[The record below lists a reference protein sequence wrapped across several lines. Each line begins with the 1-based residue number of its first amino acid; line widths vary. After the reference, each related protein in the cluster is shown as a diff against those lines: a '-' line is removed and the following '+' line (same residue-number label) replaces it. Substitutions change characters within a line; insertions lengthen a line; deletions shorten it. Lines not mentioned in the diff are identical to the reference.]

1 MRARHVMAAI
11 LGVSVALSLGLGFWH
26 RDKLLPIATELDDG
40 DAAEDLIAPFENS
53 SSLQRVSAI
62 GRIEPGDGVIRV
74 AGPPRPVIVIGEILV
89 EEGDKVSQGQ
99 PLAVLAGTSIQRAEV
114 SRLEAELT
122 NAERE
127 LSRNRE
133 LFAKGT
139 LSESDLHAFEL
150 DRDVA
155 AARLAGARADFELST
170 VKSPTVGQVLDIHA
184 RASER
189 VGPQGILELGDTSV
203 MYAVGEVYETDIGRV
218 KLGQTAKVYGPALG
232 EPLHGVVERI
242 GLKIGKKDV
251 LSTDP
256 VADSEAR
263 VVEVRIRLHEPERAA
278 SLTNMRVD
286 IVIGEES

>member
-1 MRARHVMAAI
+1 MTAI
-11 LGVSVALSLGLGFWH
+11 LGVTVALSLGLAFWH
-26 RDKLLPIATELDDG
+26 RDKVLPIATAPDG
-40 DAAEDLIAPFENS
+40 RDQAGDSIAPFNGS

-74 AGPPRPVIVIGEILV
+74 AGPPRPVNVVGEILV

-114 SRLEAELT
+114 SRLEAELVNT
-122 NAERE
+122 ERE

-133 LFAKGT
+133 LFKKGT

-155 AARLAGARADFELST
+155 AARLAGARSELELST
-170 VKSPTVGQVLDIHA
+170 VKSPISGQVLYIHA

-189 VGPQGILELGDTSV
+189 VGPQGILELGDTSA

-218 KLGQTAKVYGPALG
+218 RRGQAATVHGPAFG
-232 EPLHGVVERI
+232 EPVRGVVERI

-256 VADSEAR
+256 VADADAR
-263 VVEVRIRLHEPERAA
+263 VVEVKIRLHEPERAA
-278 SLTNMRVD
+278 RLTNMRVD
-286 IVIGEES
+286 IIIGEEL